1 MTLLSIPR
9 ATFYVCILHILL
21 CTLQSLKLKYIMYNC
36 VLTNT
41 YLEEMKTNKFNTL
54 KNF

>member
-9 ATFYVCILHILL
+9 ATFHVCISHILL
-21 CTLQSLKLKYIMYNC
+21 CTLQSLKLKYMYNY